1 MRLEIG
7 LSGMAGGSTRRAGHP
22 EKNPAARAQ
31 Q

>member
-7 LSGMAGGSTRRAGHP
+7 LTGTAGGSTRRVGHP
-22 EKNPAARAQ
+22 EKNPATRAQ